1 MASYTSDSVLVA
13 EAAILYAPTG
23 TALPDETSVAWN
35 TFGSWTGWAMLGY
48 TSAPT
53 TFTYNYETFS
63 VDVQQSLAPIK
74 QRKTSESVV
83 IASSLAQFEGPLIA
97 LALSGTNASTAAG
110 ASQKAFDRITTG
122 GDPALTE
129 RMFAIEGWR
138 QDSVGTKQPVRVFV
152 YRGTITANGGI
163 PFDKNAVTAIPISIT
178 GLGDSTKAIG
188 ANLLEIHIVTAPA
201 TS

>member
-35 TFGSWTGWAMLGY
+35 TFGSWTGWTMLGY
-48 TSAPT
+48 TTQPT
-53 TFTYNYETFS
+53 TFTYAYDTLQ

-74 QRKTSESVV
+74 QRKINESVV
-83 IASSLAQFEGPLIA
+83 LASALAQFEGA
-97 LALSGTNASTAAG
+97 LLALVLSGTNVTTAAG
-110 ASQKAFDRITTG
+110 AGQKGFDRVTTG

-138 QDSVGTKQPVRVFV
+138 QDSAGTKQPVRCFI
-152 YRGTITANGGI
+152 YRGTITANGAV
-163 PFDKNAVTAIPISIT
+163 PFNKSAVTEIPITIT

-188 ANLLEIHIVTAPA
+188 ANLLEWQIVTAPA
-201 TS
+201 TA